1 MGFVLFIFVHY
12 SVGILQV
19 RLQHIVENL
28 QYLDAFFFSLKQR
41 NLPLLSKSSSVS
53 SVGISWLLY
62 SYK

>member
-28 QYLDAFFFSLKQR
+28 QYLDAFFFF
-41 NLPLLSKSSSVS
+41 SKGKKST
-53 SVGISWLLY
+53 IAE
-62 SYK
+62 